1 MNSVSGVFA
10 LKIPTSRREFKY
22 TDAALIQQKSKKK
35 QIEWNVGHF
44 MHPMV
49 TALLTLDEYIYIF
62 PRLPMTLRWTRLLT
76 NGKRE
81 H

>member
-1 MNSVSGVFA
+1 MNSVSSVFA

-22 TDAALIQQKSKKK
+22 TDAALIQQKRKKKK

-49 TALLTLDEYIYIF
+49 TALLTLDEYIYISKIANDT
-62 PRLPMTLRWTRLLT
+62 PVDKTSYKW
-76 NGKRE
+76 
-81 H
+81 